1 MDGDADKEKGTND
14 KESTQEERRDNK
26 EMAADADKEKGTN
39 DKESTQ
45 EERRDNDL
53 SEKSKASFVFH
64 HIMLSFT
71 HTMLTT

>member
-14 KESTQEERRDNK
+14 KESTQEERRDN
-26 EMAADADKEKGTN
+26 DADKEKGT
-39 DKESTQ
+39 DDEESTQ

>member
-14 KESTQEERRDNK
+14 KESTQEERRDN
-26 EMAADADKEKGTN
+26 AADKEKGTD

-64 HIMLSFT
+64 HIMLSL
-71 HTMLTT
+71 LTPCSPIST